1 MTQQKAKILVA
12 DDDPAIQE
20 LIRLNLEVQGY
31 EVIVASNGVETVRK
45 TLSERP
51 NLIILDILMP
61 EIDGYE
67 VMRLLKGSEETS
79 NIPII
84 VLTAYASD
92 AGALIS
98 WLEGA
103 EGYLAKPFNP
113 DELLMLV
120 ERVLATSE
128 KSVDEKSVEV
138 K

>member
-1 MTQQKAKILVA
+1 MSNPKAKILVA

-20 LIRLNLEVQGY
+20 LIRLNLEIQGY
-31 EVIVASNGVETVRK
+31 QVIVASNGVETVRK
-45 TLSERP
+45 AFSERP
-51 NLIILDILMP
+51 DLIILDILMP

-67 VMRLLKGSEETS
+67 VMRLLKNSEETS

-98 WLEGA
+98 WVEGA

-120 ERVLATSE
+120 ERVLASPE
-128 KSVDEKSVEV
+128 KSAGV

>member
-1 MTQQKAKILVA
+1 MPTLKAKILVA

-31 EVIVASNGVETVRK
+31 EVIVASNGVETIRK
-45 TLSERP
+45 AFSERP

-67 VMRLLKGSEETS
+67 VMKVLKSSEETS
-79 NIPII
+79 SIPII

-98 WLEGA
+98 WAEGA

-113 DELLMLV
+113 DELIMLV
-120 ERVLATSE
+120 ERVLG
-128 KSVDEKSVEV
+128 
-138 K
+138 

>member
-1 MTQQKAKILVA
+1 MSTPKAKILVA

-20 LIRLNLEVQGY
+20 LIRLNLELQGY
-31 EVIVASNGVETVRK
+31 EVIVASNGVETARK
-45 TLSERP
+45 AFSERP
-51 NLIILDILMP
+51 DLIILDILMP

-98 WLEGA
+98 WVEGA

-120 ERVLATSE
+120 ERVLASPE
-128 KSVDEKSVEV
+128 KPTGV

>member
-1 MTQQKAKILVA
+1 MTQQKVKVLVA

-31 EVIVASNGVETVRK
+31 QVIIASNGVETVRK
-45 TLSERP
+45 ALSERP
-51 NLIILDILMP
+51 DLIILDILMP
-61 EIDGYE
+61 EMDGYE
-67 VMRLLKGSEETS
+67 VMRLLKNSEETS

-92 AGALIS
+92 AGALVS
-98 WLEGA
+98 WMEGA

-120 ERVLATSE
+120 ERVLSSPDKAAGG
-128 KSVDEKSVEV
+128 K
-138 K
+138 

>member
-1 MTQQKAKILVA
+1 MTQQKVKVLVA

-31 EVIVASNGVETVRK
+31 QVIIASNGVETVRK
-45 TLSERP
+45 ALSEHP
-51 NLIILDILMP
+51 DLIILDILMP
-61 EIDGYE
+61 EMDGYE
-67 VMRLLKGSEETS
+67 VMRLLKNSEETS

-92 AGALIS
+92 AGALVS
-98 WLEGA
+98 WMEGA

-120 ERVLATSE
+120 ERVLSSPDKAAGG
-128 KSVDEKSVEV
+128 K
-138 K
+138 

>member
-1 MTQQKAKILVA
+1 MSTLKAKILVA
-12 DDDPAIQE
+12 DDDPAIRE
-20 LIRLNLEVQGY
+20 LIRLNLEIQGY
-31 EVIVASNGVETVRK
+31 QVIIASNGVETVRK
-45 TLSERP
+45 ALSERP

-67 VMRLLKGSEETS
+67 VMRLLKNSEETS

-98 WLEGA
+98 WVEGA

-120 ERVLATSE
+120 ERVLASHE
-128 KSVDEKSVEV
+128 KSAGV

>member
-1 MTQQKAKILVA
+1 MTPQKVKVLVA

-31 EVIVASNGVETVRK
+31 QVVVASNGVETVRK
-45 TLSERP
+45 ALSERP
-51 NLIILDILMP
+51 DLIILDILMP
-61 EIDGYE
+61 EMDGYE
-67 VMRLLKGSEETS
+67 VMRLLKNSEETS

-92 AGALIS
+92 AGALVS
-98 WLEGA
+98 WMEGA

-120 ERVLATSE
+120 ERVLSSPE
-128 KSVDEKSVEV
+128 KSAGGK
-138 K
+138 

>member
-1 MTQQKAKILVA
+1 MTQQKVKVLVA

-31 EVIVASNGVETVRK
+31 EVVIASNGVETVRK
-45 TLSERP
+45 ALSERP
-51 NLIILDILMP
+51 DLIILDILMP
-61 EIDGYE
+61 EMDGYE
-67 VMRLLKGSEETS
+67 VMRLLKNSEETS

-92 AGALIS
+92 AGALVS
-98 WLEGA
+98 WMEGA

-120 ERVLATSE
+120 ERVLASPE
-128 KSVDEKSVEV
+128 KSAGGK
-138 K
+138 

>member
-1 MTQQKAKILVA
+1 MSQRRLKILVA

-31 EVIVASNGVETVRK
+31 EVIVASDGVETVRK
-45 TLSERP
+45 VLSERP
-51 NLIILDILMP
+51 DLMILDILMP

-67 VMRLLKGSEETS
+67 VMRLLKNSEETS

-98 WLEGA
+98 WVEGA

-120 ERVLATSE
+120 EKVLTSSE
-128 KSVDEKSVEV
+128 KSTGV